1 MSRQQP
7 PASTLLT
14 LDVAAGT
21 PVEPLRAHWY
31 RHPVLGERPV
41 VRLVGETAAPG
52 EDAALAFLGFAP
64 AEASEPL
71 ARAPRRALGF
81 PSWVLVNDPARAG
94 QALAVVKDMERAA
107 HLARTKPGHAK
118 DLSDQ
123 YQVEPPEIR
132 HAEELAFLAVHDPS
146 PRPPGWRLTPAAV
159 VTFVMGSAGQR
170 LRLDSRS
177 RSDGLPPSL
186 EISPKFVGDRALVER
201 AVVTLAGER
210 GLLLV
215 GEPGTAKSMLS
226 ELLAA
231 AISGDSGLTVQG
243 TAGTTEEQFRYG
255 WNYALLLAKGPCPEA
270 LVPAPLLTA
279 MRRGAIARVEEVT
292 RCLPEVQ
299 DALVSIMSD
308 RRLAIPELAE
318 SVPARNGFNLIAT
331 ANLRDRGVSEMSA
344 ALKRRFNFEVVPPIA
359 DLDEEVA
366 LVRRQASAALE
377 RRGGALE
384 VDDAVLEALVT
395 TFRDLRGG
403 RAVEGWQVE
412 RPTTVMSTAEAVG
425 VATSLGLQRT
435 YLSGGAEPLSLL
447 PGYLLGVV
455 RKDDPADQGRLLGYW
470 DTAVLRRAQT
480 GARLWQRLHE
490 LRPVL
495 EDGG

>member
-1 MSRQQP
+1 MSAD
-7 PASTLLT
+7 AS
-14 LDVAAGT
+14 
-21 PVEPLRAHWY
+21 
-31 RHPVLGERPV
+31 
-41 VRLVGETAAPG
+41 
-52 EDAALAFLGFAP
+52 
-64 AEASEPL
+64 
-71 ARAPRRALGF
+71 
-81 PSWVLVNDPARAG
+81 
-94 QALAVVKDMERAA
+94 
-107 HLARTKPGHAK
+107 
-118 DLSDQ
+118 LSSK
-123 YQVEPPEIR
+123 YQVEPPEVR
-132 HAEELAFLAVHDPS
+132 YAEELAFLAAHDPG

-159 VTFVMGSAGQR
+159 VTFVMGSAGER

-177 RSDGLPPSL
+177 RGDGLPTSL
-186 EISPKFVGDRALVER
+186 EISPKFVGDRALIER

-231 AISGDSGLTVQG
+231 AISGDSGLMVQG
-243 TAGTTEEQFRYG
+243 TAGTTEEQLRYG

-279 MRRGAIARVEEVT
+279 MRCGAIARVEEVT

-308 RRLAIPELAE
+308 RRLAVPELDG
-318 SVPARNGFNLIAT
+318 PAGVVLARDGFNLIAT

-366 LVRRQASAALE
+366 LVRRQARAALE

-395 TFRDLRGG
+395 TFRDLRCG

-425 VATSLGLQRT
+425 VATSIGLQGT
-435 YLSGGAEPLSLL
+435 YLGATTDPLSLL

-480 GARLWQRLHE
+480 GARLWGRLHE